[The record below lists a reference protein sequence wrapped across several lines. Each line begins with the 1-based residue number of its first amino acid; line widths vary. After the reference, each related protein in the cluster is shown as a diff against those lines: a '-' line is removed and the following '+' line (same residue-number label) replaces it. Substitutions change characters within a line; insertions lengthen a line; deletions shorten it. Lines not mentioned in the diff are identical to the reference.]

1 MYVIKYDKVS
11 MIRFIQCIEKY
22 PAVYN
27 NKNLFSKDD
36 VEKAWED
43 VALAVGEK
51 GRVSYIGIAV
61 DVWISSLNVF

>member
-22 PAVYN
+22 PAVYHT
-27 NKNLFSKDD
+27 KKHFSKDV

-43 VALAVGEK
+43 IALAVGEK
-51 GRVSYIGIAV
+51 GRAYSCFI
-61 DVWISSLNVF
+61 N